1 MRVLKFIVNGQNIER
16 DPECDFSNIASG
28 SRGYLYAQFQFS
40 DEWRGCK
47 ILAEFHCRG
56 KVHRVPLLKPMC
68 RIPDGALIGNRVGV
82 SLVGQ
87 HEDYRIPTNRVYFTQ
102 VRGVNNG

>member
-1 MRVLKFIVNGQNIER
+1 MRVLKFIVNGQNIEC

-40 DEWRGCK
+40 EEWRGCK
-47 ILAEFHCRG
+47 ILARFHCRG
-56 KVHRVPLLKPMC
+56 KEYPVPLLKPLC
-68 RIPDGALIGNRVGV
+68 RIPDDALIGNRVGV

-87 HEDYRIPTNRVYFTQ
+87 HKDYRIPTNKVYFMQ
-102 VRGVNNG
+102 GGMSRG